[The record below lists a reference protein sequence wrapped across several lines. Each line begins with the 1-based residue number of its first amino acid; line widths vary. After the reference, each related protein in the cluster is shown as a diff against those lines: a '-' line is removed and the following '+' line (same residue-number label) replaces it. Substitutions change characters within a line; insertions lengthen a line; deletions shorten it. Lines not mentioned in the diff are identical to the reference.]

1 MDPSTTTSFLPDGI
15 NVLELIDLIKEILIK
30 IIDLFGIFPLNIFFG
45 ATLIGLGI
53 MFFKKLKRAA
63 SGH

>member
-1 MDPSTTTSFLPDGI
+1 MDETVTTTLLPEGI
-15 NVLELIDLIKEILIK
+15 DVLGLIDLIKEILIK

-63 SGH
+63 SGR

>member
-1 MDPSTTTSFLPDGI
+1 MDGTTTTTLLPTGI
-15 NVLELIDLIKEILIK
+15 DVLGLIDLIKEILVK

-45 ATLIGLGI
+45 ATLIYLGI
-53 MFFKKLKRAA
+53 GFFKKLKKAA

>member
-1 MDPSTTTSFLPDGI
+1 MEGTTTSLLPDGI

-45 ATLIGLGI
+45 ATLISLGI

-63 SGH
+63 SGR

>member
-1 MDPSTTTSFLPDGI
+1 MDPSTATTVLPEGI
-15 NVLELIDLIKEILIK
+15 DVLGLIDLIKEILVK
-30 IIDLFGIFPLNIFFG
+30 IVSLFGIFPLNIFFG

-53 MFFKKLKRAA
+53 MFFKKLKKAA

>member
-1 MDPSTTTSFLPDGI
+1 MEGEVTATLLPAGI
-15 NVLELIDLIKEILIK
+15 DVLGLIDLIKEILVK

-53 MFFKKLKRAA
+53 MFFKKLKKAA

>member
-1 MDPSTTTSFLPDGI
+1 MDPSTTTSLLPEGI
-15 NVLELIDLIKEILIK
+15 DVLGLIDLIKEILVK

-45 ATLIGLGI
+45 VTLVGIGI

>member
-1 MDPSTTTSFLPDGI
+1 MGEGAATTLLPEGI
-15 NVLELIDLIKEILIK
+15 DIIGLIDLIKQILVK
-30 IIDLFGIFPLNIFFG
+30 IVDLFGVFPLNIFFG
-45 ATLIGLGI
+45 ATLVGLGI